1 MMKTQTDCRIERY
14 LKQAHQVLLELA
26 SGEALEKDLLELI
39 DRLER
44 ETEDQP
50 AYQAFFRAERAF
62 HERNYKEALSG
73 YLQLTDIPLHHFFCY
88 RASAFLLASLGQS
101 ERALDFAKRALAI
114 QRSDLETL
122 RLCKELGLAPSEVPQ
137 AAMKDDSI
145 HQQATVS
152 LAAAEFD
159 ALAGIFQEDEA
170 EKVDVVQRA
179 EEVHMTRVE
188 VVQPVRTFLS
198 EDAGVALEERIH
210 ILRQSQKQQLLDY
223 LERAQQAAPS
233 SDWMYVLNGWSEREE
248 EAWCIED
255 TKCSEGGYFL
265 RWNGL
270 GIAINPGRYFLRLF
284 HEQGLYLRDIDC
296 VIVTSGQPENYADV
310 RAIHEFNSRLNRS
323 QHELHVI
330 RYYLHRQA
338 YQELATDLKP
348 NFKQEAGS
356 VHSLELYIDSPESES
371 IALHDAVDLHYFQT
385 STKESSNCAIGIR
398 LELRPNPDD
407 SSQTRSVHIGY
418 ASGTPWSPVLASYLN
433 GCDLLIVGIENS
445 SPDDYQ
451 KQSYNKDSLGYY
463 GASSLALEAV
473 PRLLVCSEFGG
484 HEGDIRLELIQ
495 KMRRE
500 VSSETVILPGD
511 AGLHIDLQTLTV
523 RCTVTGAA
531 VDPACLRVAKSRQ
544 AFGHL
549 QYLSPDCI
557 L

>member
-1 MMKTQTDCRIERY
+1 MKTQTDCQIECY
-14 LKQAHQVLLELA
+14 LKQVHQVLLELA
-26 SGEALEKDLLELI
+26 SGEALETDLLELI
-39 DRLER
+39 ERLVR

-50 AYQAFFRAERAF
+50 PYQAFFRAERAF
-62 HERNYKEALSG
+62 HERNYKEALRG

-88 RASAFLLASLGQS
+88 RATAFLLASLGQT

-114 QRSDLETL
+114 QHSDLETL
-122 RLCKELGLAPSEVPQ
+122 RLCKELGLAPNEVPQ
-137 AAMKDDSI
+137 AAMTDDSSN
-145 HQQATVS
+145 QQLAVS
-152 LAAAEFD
+152 LAQAEFD

-170 EKVDVVQRA
+170 EKVDVAQPA
-179 EEVHMTRVE
+179 EEVHMTRAE
-188 VVQPVRTFLS
+188 GLQPVRTSLS
-198 EDAGVALEERIH
+198 EDAGAALEERIH

-223 LERAQQAAPS
+223 LDRAHQAEPS
-233 SDWMYVLNGWSEREE
+233 SDWVYVLNGWPEREE
-248 EAWCIED
+248 EAWRIED
-255 TKCSEGGYFL
+255 TKRSEGGYFL

-270 GIAINPGRYFLRLF
+270 GIAINPGRHFLRLF

-296 VIVTSGQPENYADV
+296 VIVTSGQPENYIDV
-310 RAIHEFNSRLNRS
+310 RAIHAFNSRLNRS
-323 QHELHVI
+323 QHELHII

-338 YQELATDLKP
+338 YQELASDLKP

-371 IALHDAVDLHYFQT
+371 IALNDGVDLHYFLT
-385 STKESSNCAIGIR
+385 SAKESSNRAIGIR
-398 LELRPNPDD
+398 LEMRPNPED
-407 SSQTRSVHIGY
+407 SSQTRSVHVGY
-418 ASGTPWSPVLASYLN
+418 ASGTPWSPMLASYMS

-445 SPDDYQ
+445 SPNDYQ
-451 KQSYNKDSLGYY
+451 KQSYNEDSLGYY
-463 GASSLALEAV
+463 GASSLALEAA
-473 PRLLVCSEFGG
+473 PRLLICSEFGG

-511 AGLHIDLQTLTV
+511 AGLNIDLKTLTV
-523 RCTVTGAA
+523 RCTVTGVA
-531 VDPACLRVAKSRQ
+531 VDPACLRIAKSRQ